1 MNPTNETIPLGACRY
16 TGSVTD
22 YDSASRR
29 HKVDY
34 DDGDVQL
41 LSLSAERVQVLGGA
55 GEQARCAGGGQGPEA
70 RLAV

>member
-1 MNPTNETIPLGACRY
+1 MLYIPPVIIRLGACRY

-22 YDSASRR
+22 YDPASRR

-41 LSLSAERVQVLGGA
+41 LSLSEERVQVLGGA
-55 GEQARCAGGGQGPEA
+55 GEQARCVGGLGPEA
-70 RLAV
+70 RLAL